1 MTREV
6 IDNFEDHINSLKTEW
21 HVMKEK
27 WFHGEMMDPVFEGVV
42 RDFCN
47 FDQTMHNVYENV
59 QVFMKGVEQLAVGM
73 TVLSEGVSGGLSHT
87 NDSLI
92 ASDSC
97 KLKEA
102 TNQIA
107 RSDAPHSSIAKLRR
121 DMHFNILN
129 PVQNHIANNKNLK
142 VSLDIRRRRL
152 IELNSAKKHFDEVEK
167 KNISHTD
174 RRYLQAQSTFESAKM
189 TFNDVDRHVFE
200 WLYILEEY
208 RGDILDSTLQTLK
221 YLEYE
226 FFASSAHAI
235 STSLPTRMEF
245 RPMVEMT
252 PEHLEAQ
259 VEMEL
264 QKNEDNEAEV
274 AGAPNTGII
283 DFSARL
289 IDKKVKEEPADGDS
303 GVSLPVDPLSLSSLL
318 SQGFEEGP
326 ARKALRKHQNNTQ
339 AAMDWLINGQC
350 EEEEK
355 KKSVADGVR
364 MPTTVKRVQ
373 KLKAMRRA
381 QAEKIK
387 EKRDAEGG
395 GGGEADSGSEHAGG
409 GASNGHGASKDE
421 RPNPFKG
428 SPPPPPKDMPARPP
442 PDLMDGLMDEPS
454 GQAAKSSGSGVSD
467 LLGFD
472 DARPA
477 VPTDFS
483 KPIDV
488 TSLPA
493 QFSFDTSKC
502 EKQPLSAAVA
512 AGLAQNRT
520 VDASSSGSG
529 LPHGLD
535 FGLQAAPTAGPG
547 ALLAAAAGGEIPA
560 DLLAAVQALAA
571 QSQVSPEALL
581 AAARQ
586 LQAAGGLPG
595 AAPAPTP
602 VVAPAL
608 APAVASSGWDRLTG
622 PTPAVGG
629 AFEGLDALAGLPAS
643 PSTAPASGVAKAA
656 GTGDAFGDLMSFGS
670 PPRPGGGGYPGTG

>member
-1 MTREV
+1 MR
-6 IDNFEDHINSLKTEW
+6 
-21 HVMKEK
+21 
-27 WFHGEMMDPVFEGVV
+27 
-42 RDFCN
+42 
-47 FDQTMHNVYENV
+47 
-59 QVFMKGVEQLAVGM
+59 GVEQLASGM
-73 TVLSEGVSGGLSHT
+73 TVLSDGVSGGLSHT

-107 RSDAPHSSIAKLRR
+107 RADAPHSAIAKLRR

-129 PVQNHIANNKNLK
+129 PVQNHIANNRNLK

-152 IELNSAKKHFDEVEK
+152 IELNSAKKHFEEVCK
-167 KNISHTD
+167 KNIPHTD

-235 STSLPTRMEF
+235 STSLPSRMEF

-264 QKNEDNEAEV
+264 QKSEESEV
-274 AGAPNTGII
+274 AAATGAADTGIV

-289 IDKKVKEEPADGDS
+289 IDKKVKEEPGDDA
-303 GVSLPVDPLSLSSLL
+303 GPALPVDPLSLSSLL

-326 ARKALRKHQNNTQ
+326 ARRALRKHQNNTQ
-339 AAMDWLINGQC
+339 AALDWLINGQA

-355 KKSVADGVR
+355 KKAVSDGVR

-381 QAEKIK
+381 QQEKLKEK
-387 EKRDAEGG
+387 EKRDEGSDEG
-395 GGGEADSGSEHAGG
+395 DKNKSGSAGSSGGGEA
-409 GASNGHGASKDE
+409 SNGNKAKDDRPASSSQASS
-421 RPNPFKG
+421 RPA
-428 SPPPPPKDMPARPP
+428 PPEDMLSGNP
-442 PDLMDGLMDEPS
+442 PDLIEGLMDAPPS
-454 GQAAKSSGSGVSD
+454 SSPPKSAAVSD

-472 DARPA
+472 ERPA
-477 VPTDFS
+477 EPTDFS
-483 KPIDV
+483 KPVDR
-488 TSLPA
+488 TSLPP
-493 QFSFDTSKC
+493 QLTFDTTKC

-512 AGLAQNRT
+512 AGLAQPRT
-520 VDASSSGSG
+520 GLSPQAAASTQSSG
-529 LPHGLD
+529 LQGLD
-535 FGLQAAPTAGPG
+535 FSVGEVSAVQAPAAAPAAFAGLP
-547 ALLAAAAGGEIPA
+547 AGISP
-560 DLLAAVQALAA
+560 DLLATVQALAA
-571 QSQVSPEALL
+571 QSQVSPEQLL
-581 AAARQ
+581 RAAQQ
-586 LQAAGGLPG
+586 LSTAGGAPAAG
-595 AAPAPTP
+595 
-602 VVAPAL
+602 AL
-608 APAVASSGWDRLTG
+608 APSMQQGLGPAAGAAVMAA
-622 PTPAVGG
+622 P
-629 AFEGLDALAGLPAS
+629 S
-643 PSTAPASGVAKAA
+643 PQQPKAA
-656 GTGDAFGDLMSFGS
+656 PGGGSGGDSFGDLVNLASVGS
-670 PPRPGGGGYPGTG
+670 GGYPS